1 MIDSARP
8 ALLELFRLTSS
19 LTSHWFTFPLRHLF
33 HISLR
38 LVIVLIKWCQSIP
51 FLYKIL
57 PIQAAMR

>member
-19 LTSHWFTFPLRHLF
+19 WTFPLRHLF